1 MTAMISLEGYGD
13 EIHGKLEYA
22 KYDMHKSDDVL
33 TVLQVFGNGCYDE
46 VRVKGESREAILLF
60 VAMLNKGGYY
70 FGNSINC
77 TRKLYANGF
86 GTLPEDDPFIFID
99 PIASNGEV
107 YVMNNVHEKEDI
119 IRNSKPWWKFW

>member
-1 MTAMISLEGYGD
+1 MTAIISLEGYGD
-13 EIHGKLEYA
+13 EKHEILEYS
-22 KYDMHKSDDVL
+22 KYDMHKSDDIL

-70 FGNSINC
+70 LGNSMNG
-77 TRKLYANGF
+77 TRKLYESGF
-86 GTLPEDDPFIFID
+86 GTLPEVEPFIFID

-107 YVMNNVHEKEDI
+107 YDMKNVHENEDI
-119 IRNSKPWWKFW
+119 IRASRPWWKFW